1 MQRLCNFQT
10 WRVVRLRQVEI
21 DFLIFQSQD
30 MLKLRLNFNLSPNM
44 LMNVIL
50 VKKVCK
56 PILWVWAI
64 RNQSLWALLFL
75 PMVHGS
81 REIEAI
87 PVITR
92 LLHSLGSHV
101 LWRTHVRG
109 EINIFNLVLKNTFR
123 FITLIWLWYYIFRFS
138 IFNWFW
144 KTAI

>member
-1 MQRLCNFQT
+1 
-10 WRVVRLRQVEI
+10 
-21 DFLIFQSQD
+21 

-101 LWRTHVRG
+101 LWRTDVRG

-123 FITLIWLWYYIFRFS
+123 FITLIWFWYIFLDFQFS
-138 IFNWFW
+138 IGFEKQLFKFFLRINLLGLHSLELQSWQHY
-144 KTAI
+144 

>member
-1 MQRLCNFQT
+1 
-10 WRVVRLRQVEI
+10 
-21 DFLIFQSQD
+21 

-75 PMVHGS
+75 PMVQRS

-123 FITLIWLWYYIFRFS
+123 FITLIWFWYIFLDFQFS
-138 IFNWFW
+138 IGFEKQLFKFFLRINLLGLHSLELQSWQHY
-144 KTAI
+144 